1 MQALLS
7 IYAWTIAASTI
18 LGSALALLGVQ
29 LAARDRA
36 MQTMCIGQGAMLG
49 VLVGIGFFLGF
60 EATPTL
66 SGTGP
71 VALAFTASALTYIVS
86 ERIAS
91 RHGASTN
98 THFTSLFSALLA
110 GGYLISALFPALEN
124 HMAQR
129 YFGDLATISRSESIA
144 ALLMGLLILTAL
156 CWFHRSITR
165 DSFAVAIL
173 GSKASATPTGFVFS
187 LGTLLSICFCV
198 QIVGFLFTVACLFLP
213 TSILSFR
220 RNAGLK
226 GHLVTCVLTAGLAS
240 LSGFTASLWFTHLPT
255 VPTIV
260 VLMVVFAILIKNLAG
275 QQFYKST

>member
-49 VLVGIGFFLGF
+49 VLIGIGFFLDL
-60 EATPTL
+60 EATPSL
-66 SGTGP
+66 SAAGP
-71 VALAFTASALTYIVS
+71 FALAFAASALTYIVS
-86 ERIAS
+86 ERIVS
-91 RHGASTN
+91 HHGASTN
-98 THFTSLFSALLA
+98 THFSALFSALLA

-124 HMAQR
+124 HMAQK

-144 ALLMGLLILTAL
+144 TFIMGSLILAAL

-173 GSKASATPTGFVFS
+173 GSKASATPTGVLFS

-220 RNAGLK
+220 RNSGLK
-226 GHLVTCVLTAGLAS
+226 SHLTSCALTAGLAS
-240 LSGFTASLWFTHLPT
+240 LGGFTASLWFTRLPT

-260 VLMVVFAILIKNLAG
+260 ALMVLIALLIKNFARHR
-275 QQFYKST
+275 KHWPA